1 MANIFRFILN
11 ARDKN
16 QVINMSGYSDRDIS
30 AQSLLSSSLPTVRFV
45 AATFAELID
54 LSRLICK
61 QSDAMLINYL
71 HDGSK
76 WIVRNYKLFAFS
88 ASYCD
93 CIG

>member
-16 QVINMSGYSDRDIS
+16 QVINMSGYNDRDIS

-71 HDGSK
+71 HDGSE
-76 WIVRNYKLFAFS
+76 WIV
-88 ASYCD
+88 
-93 CIG
+93 